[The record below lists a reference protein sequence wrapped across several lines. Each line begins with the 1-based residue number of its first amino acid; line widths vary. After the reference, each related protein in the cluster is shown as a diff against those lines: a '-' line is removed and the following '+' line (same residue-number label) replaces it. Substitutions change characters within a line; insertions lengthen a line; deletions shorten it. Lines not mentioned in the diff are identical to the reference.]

1 MIDVKK
7 AVTAALT
14 YAQEL
19 GRSGATLEEVE
30 RSSDDRYWL
39 VTLGF
44 ARRLNDLSVL
54 GGIKYEPDYKVF
66 KVDAETGEVLSMK
79 IRTAA

>member
-19 GRSGATLEEVE
+19 GRSGATLEEVD
-30 RSSDDRYWL
+30 RSEDDRYWL

-44 ARRLNDLSVL
+44 PRRLNDFAVL
-54 GGIKYEPDYKVF
+54 GGVKYEPDYKVF

-79 IRTAA
+79 IRAAA

>member
-19 GRSGATLEEVE
+19 GRPGATLEEVE
-30 RSSDDRYWL
+30 RTEDDRYWL

-44 ARRLNDLSVL
+44 ARHLNDLSVL
-54 GGIKYEPDYKVF
+54 GGMRCDPDYKVF

>member
-7 AVTAALT
+7 AVTAALA

-19 GRSGATLEEVE
+19 GRPGATLEEVE
-30 RSSDDRYWL
+30 RSEDDRYWL

-44 ARRLNDLSVL
+44 PRRLNDLSVL
-54 GGIKYEPDYKVF
+54 GGIRYEPDYKVF
-66 KVDAETGEVLSMK
+66 KVDAETSEVLSMK
-79 IRTAA
+79 IRNAA